1 MADKIK
7 KVLFH
12 HGDFE
17 RDYKNTHVYFGRRGA
32 IHQQLE
38 KVTGRPICWAFK
50 GGYITP
56 TREAFWM
63 LVKMAD
69 ILFLRAHNMNYEDI
83 DMHWNH
89 AEESML
95 KVLEEIKKI
104 NPKAKIFFY
113 EYEPQR
119 YAEFEN
125 FGTFITDFH
134 GDEDLLKYFKNL

>member
-1 MADKIK
+1 MPDKIK

-17 RDYKNTHVYFGRRGA
+17 RRARNHGYFGPKST
-32 IHQQLE
+32 IHRQLE
-38 KVTGRPICWAFK
+38 KVADQHLCWALK
-50 GGYITP
+50 GGFIDEH
-56 TREAFWM
+56 RRSFW
-63 LVKMAD
+63 LLAKMAD

>member
-1 MADKIK
+1 MAKIK

-17 RDYKNTHVYFGRRGA
+17 KRPRNHDHFCAKGT

-38 KVTGRPICWAFK
+38 KVAGKYLCWAFQ
-50 GGYITP
+50 GGFIDEH
-56 TREAFWM
+56 RRSFW
-63 LVKMAD
+63 LLAQMANV
-69 ILFLRAHNMNYEDI
+69 IFLRAHNMNYEDI

-89 AEESML
+89 AEASML
-95 KVLEEIKKI
+95 KVLEKIKKI
-104 NPKAKIFFY
+104 NPEAKIFFY

-119 YAEFEN
+119 YSEFEN

-134 GDEDLLKYFKNL
+134 GDEELLEYFKNL